1 MPGKECTHYWMRP
14 MGSDDIPTMAR
25 WFEHLDDLAVF
36 DRHAPIPPN
45 AEAMLAAWRE
55 DLSKQEPRKSYW
67 FTIDDDSGEVVGIA
81 GLQSI
86 NYVHGDAVLPV
97 YIAEPQRRRGIGIRA
112 CAMLLDLAFD
122 HLRLT
127 RVTSYYR
134 ADNEASRRMTEMIGF
149 SEEGR
154 LRQAWY
160 ADGQHADIVV
170 IGLLRQEWL
179 AQREE
184 LAGGLSTDTAVVLG
198 RTPWGAR
205 AWPSI
210 PSEQLRTGA
219 RA

>member
-1 MPGKECTHYWMRP
+1 MSGSDRARYWMRP
-14 MGSDDIPTMAR
+14 MGSEDIPIMAR

-45 AEAMLAAWRE
+45 AEAMLAAWQE

-67 FTIDDDSGEVVGIA
+67 FTIDDDGSEVVGIA

-97 YIAEPQRRRGIGIRA
+97 YIAEPQRRKGIGIRA

-122 HLRLT
+122 HLRLI

-134 ADNEASRRMTEMIGF
+134 ADNEASRRMTGSIGF
-149 SEEGR
+149 REEGR
-154 LRQAWY
+154 LRKAWF

-170 IGLLRQEWL
+170 IGLLSEEW
-179 AQREE
+179 QTHRED
-184 LAGGLSTDTAVVLG
+184 LGGRLSPQTAVVLG

-205 AWPSI
+205 AWPSL
-210 PSEQLRTGA
+210 PPGQLESGA